1 MKKRKVIITALPK
14 AQSGLDVKM
23 QGLRAGLGFNANTMP
38 WAMMAGEMSA
48 PDVEVNST
56 LKPVPRFQANVEAEK
71 GEVAVLPGKGGIP
84 STFKIG
90 GKRHYD
96 GGTPLALPQDSFIY
110 SDTKDMRIKDSAILS
125 QFGITQKGAY
135 TPAEIAKKYDINKF
149 KKILAD
155 KDTDDL
161 QRQTAEG
168 MIANYNL
175 KLAKLALLQ
184 ESMKGFPQGI
194 PVVAMP
200 YIEQQE
206 IDPSQF
212 IQANPQPGEAPTPD
226 DTQMDFG
233 GVISRMKVLKNG
245 GDIDYFQGGGSPVVV
260 KTKKRDRVI
269 YNPATKEYEV
279 VNWAGKKVGVVNMP
293 QQQQPVVV
301 QNNSNQNI
309 PAATTTTS
317 TQTTKKSN
325 IPSDAVIIKR
335 SDYKSDQEYTA
346 ARNNAYVNSGG
357 KPVYTQ
363 GTDGQYNK
371 VMEQPGGTL
380 STQDHLSMITQNF
393 SDPRMQQLLYDK
405 TLASL
410 DNSNNIG
417 REMGFT
423 KDELIAMGPEGLAN
437 SFLEMQ
443 TRNLETAELL
453 HKSGVDY
460 SCFDNTTGKLKSTAE
475 CKDSPY
481 KSLDDVF
488 TYTSVGAPK
497 DNTSKGIQQASY
509 IGYRDM
515 LDARDK
521 GKIEDP
527 ELNTLL
533 SPFRIQQKGV
543 KDETGVDPEKD
554 ISKIDT
560 YYTNTTTGQIAGIKP
575 AAEYGEEPVGEETVT
590 TETKTPTQ
598 ASHLQEPAP
607 PNVGSPWWL
616 QDIIKTAHAAGNLAR
631 IKKYMPWQATPG
643 VVTPEVTFYDPTRE
657 LAANAE
663 QSNIAAQTMAQF
675 TGPQAFNARFQQVQ
689 GQGMKNAADI
699 NARYNN
705 LNVGISNQQSAQN
718 AGIMNEAMQQ
728 RAALATGLWDKYQTV
743 NQQFDVS
750 KSQARDALVN
760 QYVNA
765 ITNKNYTANLNKM
778 YPQFAV
784 DPSVGG
790 EYFMHDPRGLKPD
803 FSQQPTF
810 TDVYNRLLEE
820 NPTLKAYPEKVADI
834 AMKTLGWSGGED
846 PFTQYQQN
854 RGITPQVSA
863 YPGMGQ

>member
-1 MKKRKVIITALPK
+1 MKKRRVIITALPK

-23 QGLRAGLGFNANTMP
+23 QGLKAGLGFNANTMP
-38 WAMMAGEMSA
+38 WAVMAGQMSE

-56 LKPVPRFQANVEAEK
+56 LKPVPRDQANLEAEK
-71 GEVAVLPGKGGIP
+71 GEVAMLPGKGGIP
-84 STFKIG
+84 STFKIAG
-90 GKRHYD
+90 EKHYN
-96 GGTPLALPQDSFIY
+96 GGTPLNLPPDSFIY
-110 SDTKDMRIKDSAILS
+110 SDTKNMRIKDQAILA

-155 KDTDDL
+155 KDTDKL
-161 QRQTAEG
+161 QRETAEG

-194 PVVAMP
+194 PMVAMP

-206 IDPSQF
+206 INPADF
-212 IQANPQPGEAPTPD
+212 IQANPQPGQEPTVD
-226 DTQMDFG
+226 ETGNMSFG
-233 GVISRMKVLKNG
+233 GIISRLKNMKAG
-245 GDIDYFQGGGSPVVV
+245 GGVDYFQKGGASTVVQP
-260 KTKKRDRVI
+260 KQRDRVV
-269 YNPATKEYEV
+269 YNPNTKQYEV
-279 VNWAGKKVGVVNMP
+279 YNWAGKKIGIMNVP
-293 QQQQPVVV
+293 QQQQVV
-301 QNNSNQNI
+301 QQPVSGTNI
-309 PAATTTTS
+309 PAGTTTTS

-325 IPSDAVIIKR
+325 IPADAIIIKR
-335 SDYKSDQEYTA
+335 SDYKSDQEYQT
-346 ARNNAYVNSGG
+346 ARNQAYVNSGG
-357 KPVYTQ
+357 KPVYGQ
-363 GTDGQYNK
+363 GSDGSYSK
-371 VMEQPGGTL
+371 IVEQPGGAMATA
-380 STQDHLSMITQNF
+380 DHISLITQNF

-410 DNSNNIG
+410 DNPDNIG
-417 REMGFT
+417 RKMGFT
-423 KDELIAMGPEGLAN
+423 KDDLIAMGPAGLAN
-437 SFLEMQ
+437 NFIEMQ
-443 TRNLETAELL
+443 TRNLESKELL
-453 HKSGVDY
+453 YKSGVAY
-460 SCFDNTTGKLKSTAE
+460 ECFDNTTGKLKSTAE

-481 KSLDDVF
+481 KSLDEVF
-488 TYTSVGAPK
+488 AQTSVGAPSDK
-497 DNTSKGIQQASY
+497 STIGIQQASY

-521 GKIEDP
+521 GEIEDP
-527 ELNTLL
+527 ELNTMLT
-533 SPFRIQQKGV
+533 PFRV
-543 KDETGVDPEKD
+543 KQYGYGDEEGVDPEKD
-554 ISKIDT
+554 ISRIDT
-560 YYTNTTTGQIAGIKP
+560 YYTNTTTGQVAGVVP
-575 AAEYGEEPVGEETVT
+575 PTQYGEEPVTGEETT
-590 TETKTPTQ
+590 TTTTPTK
-598 ASHLQEPAP
+598 AAHLQEPP
-607 PNVGSPWWL
+607 PPAVGSPWWL
-616 QDIIKTAHAAGNLAR
+616 QDIIKTAHAAGNMAR

-643 VVTPEVTFYDPTRE
+643 VVTPDVTFYDPTRE

-663 QSNIAAQTMAQF
+663 QTNIAAQTLAQF

-689 GQGMKNAADI
+689 GQGLKNAADI

-705 LNVGISNQQSAQN
+705 LNVGISNQQAAQN
-718 AGIMNEAMQQ
+718 AGIMNQAMQQ

-784 DPSVGG
+784 DPSIGG
-790 EYFMHDPRGLKPD
+790 EYYFHDPRALKPD

-810 TDVYNRLLEE
+810 TDVYNKILEE
-820 NPTLKAYPEKVADI
+820 NPTLQAYPEKAADI
-834 AMKTLGWSGGED
+834 ALKTMGLAESED

-854 RGITPQVSA
+854 RGVTPQVAA